1 MRERV
6 PAERILVLDAGTSA
20 LRAIAVGRDGDA
32 RTLVSHPWPLFVPG
46 DGGPFAREI
55 DARWLDDAL
64 SALCRTGA
72 AEDVAGVA
80 VTGQREGLVFAAAD
94 GSPLLVSPNVD
105 ARAAAEGIAIDA
117 GHASDV
123 YAETGHLPS
132 LMQAAAKWRWLQEHR
147 PAAAEAVATVIPL
160 ADWIGWR
167 LCGWTSAMTRTLG
180 IENGMLDVRFGKLA
194 ARTIARGALD
204 ATLVPPCVPDGD
216 VCGDVVGGAL
226 AGRPVILAG
235 ADTQCA
241 LVGMGVVREGECG
254 VPAGWSAPVQLV
266 TGVPVLDA
274 EMRTW
279 CGAHTP
285 ASLWVAESNAGD
297 LGRAFGWI
305 CGLTGVSPDE
315 AARLAAAVAPGSS
328 DVLALVGP
336 RVMHAARMN
345 AGVGGITF
353 PLPLAVSAPERGA
366 VLRAFLESAA
376 CAIRANVEQLESVAG
391 ARIARVALG
400 GGMSRSALFARIL
413 ADVLDRPLSVAA
425 SPETSALGA
434 AALASAAIGLHPSLD
449 AALAE
454 MARPRATLEPQA
466 RDSAAYD
473 DLYARW
479 CVMAQEFETMAL
491 I

>member
-1 MRERV
+1 MR
-6 PAERILVLDAGTSA
+6 AERIVVIDAGTSA
-20 LRAIAVGRDGDA
+20 LRA
-32 RTLVSHPWPLFVPG
+32 VSVTREGGVRVLASREWPLFVPG

-55 DARWLDDAL
+55 DAGWLDDAL
-64 SALCRTGA
+64 SALCRAGA

-94 GSPLLVSPNVD
+94 GAALLVSPNVD

-117 GHASDV
+117 AHASDV

-167 LCGWTSAMTRTLG
+167 LCGGSPAMTRTLG
-180 IENGMLDVRFGKLA
+180 VENGMLDLTSGKVA
-194 ARTIARGALD
+194 DRAVARGGLD
-204 ATLVPPCVPDGD
+204 AGRVPSCVADGE
-216 VCGDVVGGAL
+216 VRGEVAGGAL
-226 AGRPVILAG
+226 GGLPVVLAG

-241 LVGMGVVREGECG
+241 LVGMGVARAGECG
-254 VPAGWSAPVQLV
+254 VAAGWSAPVQLV
-266 TGVPVLDA
+266 TGVPVLDP

-279 CGAHTP
+279 CGAH
-285 ASLWVAESNAGD
+285 ALGSCWVAESNAGD
-297 LGRAFGWI
+297 LGRAFGWV
-305 CGLTGVSPDE
+305 CGLVGVSPDD
-315 AARLAAAVAPGSS
+315 AADLAAAAPPGSG
-328 DVLALVGP
+328 DVLAIVGP

-345 AGVGGITF
+345 AGVGGLTF
-353 PLPLAVSAPERGA
+353 PLPFAVSAPARGA

-376 CAIRANVEQLESVAG
+376 CGVRANVEQLESVAG
-391 ARIARVALG
+391 ARVGRVALG
-400 GGMSRSALFARIL
+400 GGMSRSALFARML
-413 ADVLDRPLSVAA
+413 ADVLDRPVTVAA

-434 AALASAAIGLHPSLD
+434 AALAFAAIGLHPSLR

-454 MARPRATLEPQA
+454 MARPRETVEPRA

-473 DLYARW
+473 DVYARW
-479 CVMAQEFETMAL
+479 RAMAEEFERMAL